1 MKSVLLQELIK
12 REMHQTDF
20 IYNDDDR
27 AILSRM
33 FDDLNSKTG
42 ANYHY
47 LAEIAF
53 QLAPNIGTIILP
65 YFDLFHSESVR
76 AYLVP
81 QLVFDKIPSCDS
93 VIYNGYLRFKQSS
106 FYIPEKGKA
115 APTHICT
122 RYDQAFKTL
131 KPKKLK
137 DELGQLANHPRDIV
151 YLPFTMKMLAS
162 WKYPDLEKQ
171 IVRYFSAMTLP
182 SEEFGIPKETE
193 YFFPT
198 ISFMRKQL
206 LLYAISC
213 SVYYPSSEIKEHLQ
227 SLLTYHDSDIQMA
240 AKKSFKKV
248 SSIRSI
254 GGTVSTSQSRKKAT
268 QN

>member
-1 MKSVLLQELIK
+1 MVVEHMKSVLLQELIK

-106 FYIPEKGKA
+106 FYIPEKGKSC
-115 APTHICT
+115 PTEILEAIVSVNAEGRPIWKPMHMQPIYRLNPFVNKDGNARAKTNAYIEGGCT
-122 RYDQAFKTL
+122 DVGA
-131 KPKKLK
+131 
-137 DELGQLANHPRDIV
+137 DIFNRG
-151 YLPFTMKMLAS
+151 LC
-162 WKYPDLEKQ
+162 
-171 IVRYFSAMTLP
+171 LP
-182 SEEFGIPKETE
+182 SDNKMTASEQDVVIK
-193 YFFPT
+193 
-198 ISFMRKQL
+198 
-206 LLYAISC
+206 AIIEC
-213 SVYYPSSEIKEHLQ
+213 
-227 SLLTYHDSDIQMA
+227 
-240 AKKSFKKV
+240 FK
-248 SSIRSI
+248 
-254 GGTVSTSQSRKKAT
+254 
-268 QN
+268 